1 MRPILQP
8 LSPSSL
14 YLLLL
19 IYPMRPA
26 LALAFI
32 LCTLPAAAQNT
43 LTVRSNLVEVPV
55 LVKTKSGQNVYEL
68 TSSDFQLTDNGIP
81 QRLTLDPDTD
91 AQPLALAI
99 VVETGGAGARHLADY
114 SYLGPVLDA
123 LIGNVPH
130 HVAVVSFDSAPH
142 LLLAF
147 TPSTDNATR
156 RMDHLHAGDNGASI
170 LDAMAFAVAQLRT
183 QPPGYRRAILLLSET
198 IDQGSKTTLT
208 EALRLISDTNTVI
221 YSFGFSSTRS
231 AITHEA
237 SKLNRPNEP
246 GPAHGCFSR
255 QGADAEYKGHY
266 SKQVIDCISDLA
278 PPLRLATMAFVT
290 ARNALRTNTAESIAQ
305 LTGGEFFH
313 FHNAKDLRRDLIAA
327 SNDVPNRY
335 VLSFQPATPTQGIHM
350 LQVKLREY
358 PQLKLKFRSEYW
370 IDENS
375 TQ

>member
-1 MRPILQP
+1 MRA
-8 LSPSSL
+8 
-14 YLLLL
+14 
-19 IYPMRPA
+19 A
-26 LALAFI
+26 LALVLLFS
-32 LCTLPAAAQNT
+32 TLPAPAQQTT

-55 LVKTKSGQNVYEL
+55 IVKTKSGQNVYEL
-68 TSSDFQLTDNGIP
+68 TARDFLLTDNGVP

-91 AQPLALAI
+91 SQPLALAI
-99 VVETGGAGARHLADY
+99 VVETGGAGSRHLADY
-114 SYLGPVLDA
+114 GDLGPVLDA

-142 LLLAF
+142 LLLPF
-147 TPSTDNATR
+147 TPSTDRASR
-156 RMDHLHAGDNGASI
+156 RLNHLHSGDNGASI
-170 LDAMAFAVAQLRT
+170 LDAMAFAVAQLRN

-231 AITHEA
+231 AVTHEA
-237 SKLNRPNEP
+237 SKFNRPNEP

-255 QGADAEYKGHY
+255 EGADAEYKGHY
-266 SKQVIDCISDLA
+266 SKQVLDCISDLA

-290 ARNALRTNTAESIAQ
+290 ARNSLRTNTAESIAQ

-313 FHNAKDLRRDLIAA
+313 FHGAKDLRRDLIAA

-335 VLSFQPATPTQGIHM
+335 VLSFQPVEPTQGIHV

-375 TQ
+375 TN